1 MQPPNAIPCVAMIPI
16 TILLAEDHEVVRHGL
31 RTLLAAEADFKIVA
45 EAETGRKA
53 VELTRK
59 LRPAVVIMDMA
70 LPVLNGVLA
79 TQQILKALPATRV
92 LILSAYGDDAYV
104 DQVIAA
110 GAAGYLLKQS
120 SLAALAHAIRQAH
133 AGRTFFSTPISRR
146 LRTRRQKSPARG
158 ASANKELVRLSPREL
173 EVLQLVAEG
182 NANKQVAVELGISAK
197 TVEKHRHNIMEKL
210 QLYHT
215 AGLTRYAITKG
226 IIEGSV
232 QITTLP
238 GLTAKAG
245 TKGSP

>member
-1 MQPPNAIPCVAMIPI
+1 MKPI

-31 RTLLAAEADFKIVA
+31 RALLAAEADFKIVA
-45 EAETGRKA
+45 EAQTGREA
-53 VELTRK
+53 VELTRR
-59 LRPAVVIMDMA
+59 LRPAVVIMDIA

-120 SLAALAHAIRQAH
+120 SLAALAHAIRHAH
-133 AGRTFFSTPISRR
+133 AGRTFFSPPISRR

-158 ASANKELVRLSPREL
+158 ASPNKELVRLSPREL

-238 GLTAKAG
+238 GPTAKAG
-245 TKGSP
+245 AKGSRP